1 MRTDHVPF
9 GVQLIEVE
17 VIMIY
22 HVVHKHLVTYVSV
35 SFRSI
40 CSRFVVVGSVRFKFW
55 FANQDFVSLDYD
67 LIILIILYFFYKYH
81 NLFNLVKF
89 LVPVN

>member
-17 VIMIY
+17 VIRIY

-40 CSRFVVVGSVRFKFW
+40 CSRFVVVGSVRFKF
-55 FANQDFVSLDYD
+55 
-67 LIILIILYFFYKYH
+67 
-81 NLFNLVKF
+81 
-89 LVPVN
+89 